1 MKWIISV
8 PVNGKFY
15 IKRFLSGPFQS
26 MLRALEQIDTPW
38 QFLIHTNQPEL
49 LTEVSRRTDSR
60 VTFLPYPEGNPYEAF
75 GKAHHE
81 AINSTGFRDAICL
94 LCADITVSI
103 ECFKACEDRFKQGF
117 KAIYCAGTRTNPPFP
132 PIGAKSRELLE
143 YGVNH
148 MHQINRDTIWG
159 KAKSKVPSILQFGDK
174 DNLTMR
180 AFHLHPFAIIKDR
193 DFPSFGVT
201 IDAGLAAWFWEEE
214 IHIVADPDEMSVL
227 ETSPKTKYFG
237 RFRQHLTVD
246 FIAQWSYYNINNRH
260 LWFFQHP
267 IVLTGN
273 KPKLGEDIAN
283 KILDKL
289 GVKTPQLA

>member
-60 VTFLPYPEGNPYEAF
+60 VTFLPYPEGDSYVAF
-75 GKAHHE
+75 GKSHHE

-103 ECFKACEDRFKQGF
+103 ECFKACEARFKQGF

-159 KAKSKVPSILQFGDK
+159 KAKSKVPSMLQFGNK

-246 FIAQWSYYNINNRH
+246 FIAQWSYYNICLLYTSPSPR
-260 LWFFQHP
+260 
-267 IVLTGN
+267 
-273 KPKLGEDIAN
+273 DS
-283 KILDKL
+283 
-289 GVKTPQLA
+289 